1 MGSHNG
7 AEICELVGLHILE
20 KLLNLIGRKNVG
32 LYRDDELAV
41 INNSSEPTLDFILQ
55 QKWVWK
61 SKTTVGI
68 SIKWKWV

>member
-55 QKWVWK
+55 QK
-61 SKTTVGI
+61 
-68 SIKWKWV
+68 